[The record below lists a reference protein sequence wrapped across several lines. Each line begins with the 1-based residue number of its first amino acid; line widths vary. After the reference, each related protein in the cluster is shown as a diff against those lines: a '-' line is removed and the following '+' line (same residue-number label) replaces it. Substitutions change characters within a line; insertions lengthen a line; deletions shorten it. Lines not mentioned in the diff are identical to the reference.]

1 MQARMLTR
9 LSRHVAP
16 LMMGVALLAGA
27 AGESSAS
34 RSAETRGVQ
43 THDITF
49 THRSDTGSVSLG
61 EH

>member
-1 MQARMLTR
+1 
-9 LSRHVAP
+9 
-16 LMMGVALLAGA
+16 MMGVALLAGA